1 MEIGFCTRFLT
12 LRGVTSNKIN
22 VPINSSKKRYK
33 PQDAHRIGKLSSL
46 SNLSTQSCQ
55 PKNKILE
62 ENRPRKTHVPAFKNV
77 ELFRNK
83 IAVSDGNGDYLYEDV
98 YLRSWDLAKGIIDLF
113 GDSSPSRRICLLCPP
128 DLTHV
133 IATWSCWMSG
143 HVAVPLCSSS
153 HQDRL
158 EHILMESKSDL
169 VITTVDQV
177 NRVHAITK
185 KHGQKLI
192 VLDETWWMEPKNE
205 SDLDISSNLPQI
217 PVDLDIIKDSTAYI
231 LYTSGMTGK
240 PKGVVYNHQTVYN
253 QIENV
258 VHAWDLSST
267 DSVLHSLALDT
278 VYGSINSLQA
288 PLSTGARITLVPN
301 FDTTKIWSNLLGVGL
316 KSGKPLAK
324 INTFPSIPQVYT
336 SLLKS
341 YTELFKDKKT
351 KEYVKTTCGKRIRI
365 MISSTSSLPLSVSS
379 QWKTVTGQFR
389 YQKCERE
396 KENNHFALKLKT
408 QTMNNEIY

>member
-1 MEIGFCTRFLT
+1 
-12 LRGVTSNKIN
+12 
-22 VPINSSKKRYK
+22 
-33 PQDAHRIGKLSSL
+33 
-46 SNLSTQSCQ
+46 
-55 PKNKILE
+55 
-62 ENRPRKTHVPAFKNV
+62 
-77 ELFRNK
+77 
-83 IAVSDGNGDYLYEDV
+83 
-98 YLRSWDLAKGIIDLF
+98 
-113 GDSSPSRRICLLCPP
+113 
-128 DLTHV
+128 
-133 IATWSCWMSG
+133 
-143 HVAVPLCSSS
+143 
-153 HQDRL
+153 
-158 EHILMESKSDL
+158 MESKSDL

-301 FDTTKIWSNLLGVGL
+301 FDTTK
-316 KSGKPLAK
+316 
-324 INTFPSIPQVYT
+324 
-336 SLLKS
+336 
-341 YTELFKDKKT
+341 
-351 KEYVKTTCGKRIRI
+351 
-365 MISSTSSLPLSVSS
+365 VSS
-379 QWKTVTGQFR
+379 I
-389 YQKCERE
+389 
-396 KENNHFALKLKT
+396 N
-408 QTMNNEIY
+408 